1 MLFAFN
7 KVNRSRKFLVSKDA
21 VSDGNLTASNHRNQ
35 QQRVR
40 TENSILV
47 EEIVREVNRFGFDF
61 DKFSSQR
68 KRNAPRS
75 ERSR

>member
-40 TENSILV
+40 IENNI
-47 EEIVREVNRFGFDF
+47 
-61 DKFSSQR
+61 
-68 KRNAPRS
+68 
-75 ERSR
+75 SRCVQVDPDTHVKLKKK